1 MLQFM
6 ASDLIFY
13 EITWWAPCYEYQNM
27 ILMSFKYYTSVDTIK
42 ERKEEKKERISLSE
56 GNVNG
61 VQLNGKVTRTI
72 SLDLRTLS
80 YLTTKDYFLMTLI
93 LCIVH
98 LKLN

>member
-6 ASDLIFY
+6 TRDLIFLWDN
-13 EITWWAPCYEYQNM
+13 IGAPCYEYQNM
-27 ILMSFKYYTSVDTIK
+27 ILMASKYYTSVDTIK
-42 ERKEEKKERISLSE
+42 ERRKRKSLSE

-61 VQLNGKVTRTI
+61 VPLNAKVTTTI
-72 SLDLRTLS
+72 FLLSLRTLS